1 MSSSVTPVAVA
12 AELHRMT
19 VDEYVQIVRDLGW
32 QSTELV
38 EGVVYDVTPE
48 LNRHADTVMDL
59 LRRLDRAFPGDVVR
73 NTGSVEVSDRSMFD
87 PDIYVIDGSHVRDP
101 DRAVPA
107 AAVKLVPRSP
117 GLVVS
122 DRGSLRRRRERVRA
136 RGGRRPRALTE
147 RCPMGC
153 VCVWSGA
160 CRGCR
165 CTCPTTCTSS

>member
-1 MSSSVTPVAVA
+1 
-12 AELHRMT
+12 MT

-107 AAVKLVPRSP
+107 AAIKLV
-117 GLVVS
+117 VEVS
-122 DRGSLRRRRERVRA
+122 VTTQAHDRGPKLLAYATAAVPEVWIVDPRPGVGELVRYRDP
-136 RGGRRPRALTE
+136 RGSSYRTVDRFAVGENASGLDVAAVLGR
-147 RCPMGC
+147 
-153 VCVWSGA
+153 
-160 CRGCR
+160 
-165 CTCPTTCTSS
+165 